1 MENIITIIL
10 TTILV
15 FFVQQ
20 ACLWV
25 KDKLFKKNKKE
36 RLHNGKKKETK

>member
-15 FFVQQ
+15 FLVQQ
-20 ACLWV
+20 ACHWV

-36 RLHNGKKKETK
+36 NKTKRKKV